1 MLTPEQL
8 KALPVY
14 PNKSRFSE
22 IIQDIDEAI
31 KRAHGRYPYE
41 QAILDYELPMDIRNE
56 IAKEYVATGWNY
68 TQYVYHYTSSEH
80 KERSGL
86 TAFYFS
92 ATPLT
97 HMYNTTQVTKDGIE
111 RIE

>member
-14 PNKSRFSE
+14 PNKRRFSE

-41 QAILDYELPMDIRNE
+41 QAILDYELPMDVRNE
-56 IAKEYVATGWNY
+56 IAKEYVAAGWN
-68 TQYVYHYTSSEH
+68 YVYHYTSSEH

-92 ATPLT
+92 VTPLT